1 MGLIACAL
9 LKVITADKNQK
20 QRNYYNITAFRT
32 LQFLSPAPLNCLP
45 FYFTHFKLFVMNQQ
59 QEEIREQQ
67 KQSWNKFSAG
77 WKKWDDMTM
86 NFLKPM
92 GQEIIASI
100 KPFGNDLV
108 LDIAAGT
115 GEPGL
120 TIASMIPG
128 GKVTITDLSEDML
141 AIAKENAE
149 RRGISNVETI
159 ACDVCELPFA
169 DNSFDAIS
177 CRFGFM
183 FFPDMQ
189 LAANEML
196 RVLKPGGRLATSV
209 WNVPEKN
216 FWVTAMMGT
225 INKNMELPPPVPG
238 APGMFRCAKPG
249 LMKNVFE
256 NAGFKNITEKEVASR
271 LNCGTVDMYWNMM
284 TEIGAPIVAALS
296 KADDALRQKI
306 KKEVFEL
313 VGQHYPGH
321 VAIDAGAIV
330 IRAEK

>member
-1 MGLIACAL
+1 
-9 LKVITADKNQK
+9 
-20 QRNYYNITAFRT
+20 
-32 LQFLSPAPLNCLP
+32 
-45 FYFTHFKLFVMNQQ
+45 MNQQ
-59 QEEIREQQ
+59 LEEIREQQ

-77 WKKWDDMTM
+77 WKKWDEMTM

-92 GQEIIASI
+92 GDEIITSI
-100 KPFGNDLV
+100 NPSGTSKV

-120 TIASMIPG
+120 TIATMLDG
-128 GKVTITDLSEDML
+128 GVVTITDLSEDML

-149 RRGISNVETI
+149 RRGIHNIETT
-159 ACDVCELPFA
+159 ACDVCELPFT

-189 LAANEML
+189 LAANEMA
-196 RVLKPGGRLATSV
+196 RVLKPGGRIATSV

-216 FWVTAMMGT
+216 FWVTATMGT
-225 INKNMELPPPVPG
+225 INRNMELPPPPPG
-238 APGMFRCAKPG
+238 SPGMFRCAKPG
-249 LMKNVFE
+249 LIKELFEKAGLKNV
-256 NAGFKNITEKEVASR
+256 TEKEVASK
-271 LNCGTVDMYWNMM
+271 LNSGTVENYWNMM

-296 KADDALRQKI
+296 KADDAMHQKI

-313 VGQHYPGH
+313 VSQKYPGN

-330 IRAEK
+330 ISAEK